1 MFVCVCVCVCEC
13 VSEECFKPGKVKLN
27 FQMLISLLVVFF
39 RGVGGGGVKA
49 SNVFLPVRVCSIF
62 SGAGNLSCPWT
73 ETAHTR
79 HSK

>member
-1 MFVCVCVCVCEC
+1 MCVRRVFQTRQGQTEF
-13 VSEECFKPGKVKLN
+13 SDANFSLSCFFSG
-27 FQMLISLLVVFF
+27 
-39 RGVGGGGVKA
+39 GGGGGVKA